1 MNRVLQLAAGVLR
14 TGSSPWRL
22 AVTLALG
29 FSIGLL
35 PIVGIPTLLCI
46 GVALLLRLNLPAIQ
60 AANLAAW
67 PVQVLALL
75 PMVHLGQWT
84 ALRIVGHD
92 LHFFDGS
99 GAAARLFG
107 PISGFATH
115 LAIGWLV
122 ALFPLVLIMTLV
134 ARLALRRIPTV

>member
-1 MNRVLQLAAGVLR
+1 MAAGMLR
-14 TGSSPWRL
+14 TGMSPWRL

-35 PIVGIPTLLCI
+35 PIVGIPTLICM

-75 PMVHLGQWT
+75 PMVHLGKWI
-84 ALRIVGHD
+84 ALRTVGHD
-92 LHFFDGS
+92 LHFFDGGS
-99 GAAARLFG
+99 TAARLLG
-107 PISGFATH
+107 PLSGFATQ

-122 ALFPLVLIMTLV
+122 ALLPLVLMTTLV
-134 ARLALRRIPTV
+134 ARFALRRLPTV